1 MSKFDDFNNNF
12 DDNEIKNAIKK
23 AKRKSLIR
31 NTIIALVISVITI
44 IIAIIINN
52 IVYIKS
58 FNEAMDKIDADIES
72 TVPSGYVSKAN
83 YTQGFLGVRVDYTV
97 SKKVGD
103 RVVHLDRKSES
114 YGLNKPLI
122 GHGILY

>member
-12 DDNEIKNAIKK
+12 NDNEIEKAIRKG
-23 AKRKSLIR
+23 KRKSLIR

-58 FNEAMDKIDADIES
+58 FNEAMTKINVNIES
-72 TVPSGYVSKAN
+72 TVPTAYVSKAN
-83 YTQGFLGVRVDYTV
+83 YTQGFLGVKVDYTV
-97 SKKVGD
+97 SKK
-103 RVVHLDRKSES
+103 LAIE
-114 YGLNKPLI
+114 LCI
-122 GHGILY
+122 

>member
-44 IIAIIINN
+44 GLAIIINN

-58 FNEAMDKIDADIES
+58 FNEAMDKIYSSAIDVI
-72 TVPSGYVSKAN
+72 SKMEN
-83 YTQGFLGVRVDYTV
+83 IIKR
-97 SKKVGD
+97 
-103 RVVHLDRKSES
+103 
-114 YGLNKPLI
+114 
-122 GHGILY
+122 